1 MLLIQTMCCGLG
13 GGVYKKGRG
22 CVFGYM
28 GDRVRGM
35 RVGDLVREYVYE
47 DVGVW

>member
-22 CVFGYM
+22 WVSGYM
-28 GDRVRGM
+28 GDRVREGY
-35 RVGDLVREYVYE
+35 VCIGD
-47 DVGVW
+47 GI